1 MPHTEQLFVR
11 SKEKSLLLLMV
22 KSSTAFDA
30 KEKNKQMQK
39 GQMTGIC
46 LKFNKT
52 EHLIVVEE
60 EMLEMKKKIQ
70 VNLVVFV
77 NASFTASAHKY
88 SVCPLF
94 NQK

>member
-60 EMLEMKKKIQ
+60 EMLEMKKK
-70 VNLVVFV
+70 NPSEPCSLCKRFV
-77 NASFTASAHKY
+77 QCISSQIFCLSII
-88 SVCPLF
+88 
-94 NQK
+94 